1 VQTKDDG
8 KHDILPVAKRSDHA
22 GLPVMMPRDSD
33 GKLRRDGSETVQPV
47 RPDSMK
53 RPVDER
59 GRLHGAPELDPKA
72 EQRIAAKLRVEF
84 TNAKEKRRCRKR
96 LPIATRLRRQDKS
109 RKVRGG
115 RMGKKSNNN
124 NVRRK
129 GAHVRKTLL
138 HMTNRWKDCEQDKV
152 QVTTP

>member
-1 VQTKDDG
+1 MQTKDDG
-8 KHDILPVAKRSDHA
+8 KHDILPVAERSDHA

-33 GKLRRDGSETVQPV
+33 GKLRCDGSETVQPV

-72 EQRIAAKLRVEF
+72 EQRIAAKIRVEF

-96 LPIATRLRRQDKS
+96 SPIATRLRLQDKS

-115 RMGKKSNNN
+115 RMDRKSRNNN
-124 NVRRK
+124 IRGK
-129 GAHVRKTLL
+129 GALPAITLL
-138 HMTNRWKDCEQDKV
+138 NAIIRWELCELD
-152 QVTTP
+152 TLWFDAP